1 MVCACETAQKLHFS
15 RTQCSRLFGSVA
27 LSLCARI
34 DRCIGRRHGRHDK
47 SLRRRNGSPTEL
59 RPLSGVSPG
68 GSGWGDADDAFLA
81 SSDGSRSINR
91 PATPPTPLGGNRATF
106 LSTTGS
112 GGEGGN
118 GTHGGSAVE
127 LRVKETLSKSGAH
140 ESE

>member
-1 MVCACETAQKLHFS
+1 MLTPLRLCCAVVVRAH
-15 RTQCSRLFGSVA
+15 
-27 LSLCARI
+27 
-34 DRCIGRRHGRHDK
+34 RCIGRRHGRHDK